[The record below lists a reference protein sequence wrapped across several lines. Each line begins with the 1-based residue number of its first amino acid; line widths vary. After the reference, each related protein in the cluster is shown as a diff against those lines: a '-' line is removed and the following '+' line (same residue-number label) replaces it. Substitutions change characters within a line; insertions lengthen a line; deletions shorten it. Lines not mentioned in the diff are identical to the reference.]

1 MKKIYSFIIAFMA
14 VMLFNAQGSVNFDTA
29 ANWVQDGATALT
41 SYGSHGYTDT
51 NFTATGVRVLR
62 NTTAT
67 QDTFPGALGTYA
79 FRLENTANPILT
91 MTVGTGGIG
100 TFSFKVRRWDGTP
113 ATNFAVEY
121 STDGTNWNNVTTID
135 ASLTTN
141 SDWKTV
147 NGTINSSNNNISVRI
162 KSLGTT
168 ERIMVDDFAWTAPSL
183 SPVLSVSTTN
193 INFGGVIVPNTSS
206 PSLVTVTGSNLTAVP
221 TYTITGTDAAMFSA
235 TGTLTTSGG
244 ALNVTFTPSSVG
256 AKTATLEITSGS
268 QTATVALSGEGIS
281 ADNPFSL
288 DESSPVS
295 TLVEDFETGT
305 VNSTTMPN
313 SWKNANLSTND
324 RKWEVRTFN
333 SNKYAQMSSF
343 GGTGA
348 YSTWLISPAVDLNQ
362 INKTNVKFDWNSG
375 FANGAELKVYVLQLN
390 SGVMVKNLVKTIND
404 ATNTTGFGAAFVN
417 ETLDL
422 SSYSGIGFL
431 AFEYVGNTS
440 TPATTTYQVDNVNIS
455 SSLAVGDISKSKIN
469 LVKNT
474 IVKDVITFGAKA
486 NVKII
491 NLNGQ
496 VVKSVSVDNGSSL
509 NVSSLQKGVYIVTAE
524 VNGDAVSQKIIKQ

>member
-1 MKKIYSFIIAFMA
+1 MKKIYSLFLLA
-14 VMLFNAQGSVNFDTA
+14 VLSISLTAQTFSANFDDIT
-29 ANWVQDGATALT
+29 
-41 SYGSHGYTDT
+41 
-51 NFTATGVRVLR
+51 
-62 NTTAT
+62 
-67 QDTFPGALGTYA
+67 
-79 FRLENTANPILT
+79 
-91 MTVGTGGIG
+91 GTGGNDGSWSG
-100 TFSFKVRRWDGTP
+100 TVASNAQSTYTTGGTWSVTRAYKGDKCLKMGTASAQGILITP
-113 ATNFAVEY
+113 ALSALSGDATLTFRAGAWNGTSEQ
-121 STDGTNWNNVTTID
+121 TDLLLEITGGGSLSD
-135 ASLTTN
+135 ASVTMTKGAFSN
-141 SDWKTV
+141 FTV
-147 NGTINSSNNNISVRI
+147 NITGGTATTQITFKGKQASNSRFFI
-162 KSLGTT
+162 
-168 ERIMVDDFAWTAPSL
+168 DDILVTSGATQVLTASPS
-183 SPVLSVSTTN
+183 SIDFGNVFTSTT
-193 INFGGVIVPNTSS
+193 T
-206 PSLVTVTGSNLTAVP
+206 PSTTVTVTGSNLTAVP

-244 ALNVTFTPSSVG
+244 TLDVTFTPTSLG

-268 QTATVALSGEGIS
+268 QTATVALSGVGVS
-281 ADNPFSL
+281 VDNPFSL

-305 VNSTTMPN
+305 VSSTSMPN
-313 SWKNANLSTND
+313 GWKNENQSTND

-333 SNKYAQMSSF
+333 SNKYAQMSAF

-404 ATNTTGFGAAFVN
+404 ATNTAGYGASFVN

-431 AFEYVGNTS
+431 AFEYVGDTNAT
-440 TPATTTYQVDNVNIS
+440 TTTTYQVDNVNIS

-474 IVKDVITFGAKA
+474 IVNDVITFGAKA